1 MTIASFCGSL
11 PCYSPVSFCLVVG
24 AKCKGEYINT
34 W

>member
-24 AKCKGEYINT
+24 GAKYKGEYINT
-34 W
+34 